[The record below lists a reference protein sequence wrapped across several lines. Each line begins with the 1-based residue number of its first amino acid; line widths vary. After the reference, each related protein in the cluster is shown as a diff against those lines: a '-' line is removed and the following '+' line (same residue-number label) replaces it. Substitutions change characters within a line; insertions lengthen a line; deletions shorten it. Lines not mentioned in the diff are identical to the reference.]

1 MTTPAPPGDSTAS
14 GRPAPPPRAGITSAI
29 GSRLAALLL
38 GAASIAWTASPLRH
52 TGLAATALVFA
63 IIAVA
68 GGALRLAFADIPVPD
83 GAYFVNG
90 WLRAWLSF
98 LALLRTF
105 PWEETAVVAV
115 LWLEIQHPVRPWHTA
130 ALGAA
135 LVAYLLTT
143 HIAESG
149 ADAVPLLRRQRKVLA
164 VGACL
169 LALGAGLA
177 MIGAASPGGGT
188 ALLRVLAA
196 IAVVAATALVL
207 PA

>member
-1 MTTPAPPGDSTAS
+1 MTTPAPP
-14 GRPAPPPRAGITSAI
+14 RAGVGSAI

-38 GAASIAWTASPLRH
+38 GAASIAWAAAPLRQA
-52 TGLAATALVFA
+52 GLASTALVFA

-68 GGALRLAFADIPVPD
+68 GGALRLAFADIPVPAD
-83 GAYFVNG
+83 QYFVNSL
-90 WLRAWLSF
+90 LRSWLSF

-105 PWEETAVVAV
+105 PWEETAVIAV
-115 LWLEIQHPVRPWHTA
+115 LWLEIQHPIRPWHTA

-135 LVAYLLTT
+135 VVAYLLTT

-149 ADAVPLLRRQRKVLA
+149 ADAAPLLRRQRKVLA

-177 MIGAASPGGGT
+177 MIPAAAPGGGT

-196 IAVVAATALVL
+196 AAVIAATALVL